1 MSKLQ
6 KNKNKNWLVAVL
18 ALLIF
23 LALGFGPAR
32 VELSAQ
38 KKKTDKKISA
48 LYDKIK
54 KRQYHLA
61 VRPSEKRRLDGLRL

>member
-54 KRQYHLA
+54 K
-61 VRPSEKRRLDGLRL
+61 GNTT